1 MRRIKRALKRV
12 LVFGIRNPRRK
23 PREASNLQ
31 GATSGALRGG
41 AVAGTKALCCA
52 RCCPHTKAP
61 HREDCSAERFALC
74 GAGTT
79 FPCTVLM
86 AASPARD
93 AYRSSGQ
100 RHRSPTQVC
109 TGSSPARGSC
119 SLVYVPGCLPV
130 GRHALLLAPQA
141 SHLQLMLKLS
151 CTTVTMPWPLT
162 VMWKSSWMRRLF
174 PGP

>member
-61 HREDCSAERFALC
+61 HRDDCSAERFALC

-100 RHRSPTQVC
+100 RIQKPHAGMYGSKPCARLLFTRLC
-109 TGSSPARGSC
+109 TWMPASGQ
-119 SLVYVPGCLPV
+119 GCP
-130 GRHALLLAPQA
+130 AA
-141 SHLQLMLKLS
+141 SASGQS
-151 CTTVTMPWPLT
+151 
-162 VMWKSSWMRRLF
+162 F
-174 PGP
+174 AADA